1 MGKQIASPA
10 ERFQMSYVS
19 SKMAR
24 ACGQMNAMFNEVAD
38 ARQAYADAQLA
49 MAEAYALLDVAFK
62 NLNRAETHLEY
73 AVDDFRDVC
82 NDEQIDE
89 D

>member
-1 MGKQIASPA
+1 
-10 ERFQMSYVS
+10 MSYVS

-24 ACGQMNAMFNEVAD
+24 VCGQMNAMFNEVDD
-38 ARQAYADAQLA
+38 ARQVYADAQLA

-62 NLNRAETHLEY
+62 NLNRAEMHLEY
-73 AVDDFRDVC
+73 AVQVFSQVC
-82 NDEQIDE
+82 KDEQIDE